1 MTTDRP
7 VRGGRRILI
16 IGIGAGNPEHITI
29 QAINALKKVDVLFLT
44 DKGADKSDLLRVRKE
59 ICERYVPDASYRVIQ
74 FNDPE
79 RERDRDRSTAEEI
92 PRSAAG
98 NRSAA
103 EGIPRSAAG
112 APWEATWDDRSA
124 AKEIPRSTAGAT
136 WETAATYRTAV
147 EDWHSKRAA
156 LYEKLIREHVG
167 DGECGAFL
175 CWGDPTLY
183 DSILRILDPLSRKPA
198 VAFEYEVIPG
208 ISSLQALAARH
219 RIPLNQIAE
228 PLQVTTGR
236 RLLQTLAEC
245 PSATDVVVVLDG
257 ECSFKHIA
265 DGDFEIY
272 WGAYLG
278 MPDELLVSGKVR
290 DVGPVIERLRAEAR
304 ARKGWIMDTYLL
316 RRPAHRA

>member
-1 MTTDRP
+1 MTTERP
-7 VRGGRRILI
+7 VPGGRKILI

-29 QAINALKKVDVLFLT
+29 QAIHALKKIDVLFLT
-44 DKGADKSDLLRVRKE
+44 DKGEDKSDLLRIRKE
-59 ICERYVPDASYRVIQ
+59 ICERYIPDASYRVVQ

-79 RERDRDRSTAEEI
+79 RD
-92 PRSAAG
+92 
-98 NRSAA
+98 RSAA

-112 APWEATWDDRSA
+112 ATRGERS
-124 AKEIPRSTAGAT
+124 
-136 WETAATYRTAV
+136 AATYRTAV

-156 LYEKLIREHVG
+156 VYEELIREHVG

-175 CWGDPTLY
+175 CWGDPSLY
-183 DSILRILDPLSRKPA
+183 DSILRIIGPLSSQPA

-245 PSATDVVVVLDG
+245 PSATDVVVVLDS
-257 ECSFKHIA
+257 ECSFKHLVA
-265 DGDFEIY
+265 EDFEIY

-278 MPDELLVSGKVR
+278 MPDEILVSGKVR

-316 RRPAHRA
+316 RRPAGRA

>member
-7 VRGGRRILI
+7 IPAGRRILI

-29 QAINALKKVDVLFLT
+29 QAINALKEVDVLFLT
-44 DKGADKSDLLRVRKE
+44 DKGEDKADLLRVRKE

-79 RERDRDRSTAEEI
+79 R
-92 PRSAAG
+92 
-98 NRSAA
+98 
-103 EGIPRSAAG
+103 
-112 APWEATWDDRSA
+112 DRSA
-124 AKEIPRSTAGAT
+124 TGGQRRKSREAPPARRGA
-136 WETAATYRTAV
+136 AAYRTAV

-156 LYEKLIREHVG
+156 LYEELIREHVG

-183 DSILRILDPLSRKPA
+183 DSILRIIGPLSRKPA

-219 RIPLNQIAE
+219 RIPLNQLAE

-236 RLLQTLAEC
+236 RLLQTLAES
-245 PSATDVVVVLDG
+245 PSVTDVVVVLDSG
-257 ECSFKHIA
+257 CSFKHLA
-265 DGDFEIY
+265 GEDFEIY

-278 MPDELLVSGKVR
+278 MPDEILVSGKVR

-316 RRPAHRA
+316 RRPARRA

>member
-1 MTTDRP
+1 MTSEAP
-7 VRGGRRILI
+7 VAGGRKILI

-29 QAINALKKVDVLFLT
+29 QAINALKQIDVLFLT
-44 DKGADKSDLLRVRKE
+44 DKGEDKSELLRIRKE
-59 ICERYVPDASYRVIQ
+59 ICERYIPEASHRVVQ

-79 RERDRDRSTAEEI
+79 RDRS
-92 PRSAAG
+92 
-98 NRSAA
+98 
-103 EGIPRSAAG
+103 
-112 APWEATWDDRSA
+112 
-124 AKEIPRSTAGAT
+124 
-136 WETAATYRTAV
+136 ATYRTAV

-156 LYEKLIREHVG
+156 VYEELIRQHVG
-167 DGECGAFL
+167 KGECGAFL

-183 DSILRILDPLSRKPA
+183 DSILRIIGPLSGKPA

-228 PLQVTTGR
+228 PFQVTTGR

-265 DGDFEIY
+265 ADDFEIY

-316 RRPAHRA
+316 RRPARRA

>member
-29 QAINALKKVDVLFLT
+29 QAINALKQIDVLFLT
-44 DKGADKSDLLRVRKE
+44 DKGEDKSELLQIRKE
-59 ICERYVPDASYRVIQ
+59 ICERYVPDASYRVVQ

-79 RERDRDRSTAEEI
+79 RDRDRRAAEEI

-98 NRSAA
+98 
-103 EGIPRSAAG
+103 
-112 APWEATWDDRSA
+112 ATWGDRS
-124 AKEIPRSTAGAT
+124 
-136 WETAATYRTAV
+136 ATYRTAV

-156 LYEKLIREHVG
+156 LYEELIREHVA

-183 DSILRILDPLSRKPA
+183 DSILRIIDPLSRKPA

-245 PSATDVVVVLDG
+245 PSATDVVVVLDS

-316 RRPAHRA
+316 RRRAHRA

>member
-1 MTTDRP
+1 M
-7 VRGGRRILI
+7 
-16 IGIGAGNPEHITI
+16 
-29 QAINALKKVDVLFLT
+29 
-44 DKGADKSDLLRVRKE
+44 
-59 ICERYVPDASYRVIQ
+59 
-74 FNDPE
+74 
-79 RERDRDRSTAEEI
+79 
-92 PRSAAG
+92 
-98 NRSAA
+98 
-103 EGIPRSAAG
+103 
-112 APWEATWDDRSA
+112 
-124 AKEIPRSTAGAT
+124 
-136 WETAATYRTAV
+136 
-147 EDWHSKRAA
+147 
-156 LYEKLIREHVG
+156 
-167 DGECGAFL
+167 
-175 CWGDPTLY
+175 Y
-183 DSILRILDPLSRKPA
+183 DSILRIIGPLSGKPA

-228 PLQVTTGR
+228 PFQVTTGR

-265 DGDFEIY
+265 ADDFEIY

-316 RRPAHRA
+316 RRPARRA

>member
-1 MTTDRP
+1 
-7 VRGGRRILI
+7 V
-16 IGIGAGNPEHITI
+16 
-29 QAINALKKVDVLFLT
+29 
-44 DKGADKSDLLRVRKE
+44 
-59 ICERYVPDASYRVIQ
+59 Q

-79 RERDRDRSTAEEI
+79 RDR
-92 PRSAAG
+92 AA
-98 NRSAA
+98 
-103 EGIPRSAAG
+103 
-112 APWEATWDDRSA
+112 D
-124 AKEIPRSTAGAT
+124 
-136 WETAATYRTAV
+136 ATYRTAV

-156 LYEKLIREHVG
+156 VYEELIRQHVG
-167 DGECGAFL
+167 NGECGAFL

-183 DSILRILDPLSRKPA
+183 DSILRIIGPLSSQPA
-198 VAFEYEVIPG
+198 GAFEYEVIPG

-265 DGDFEIY
+265 ADDFEIY

-278 MPDELLVSGKVR
+278 MADELLVCGKVR

-304 ARKGWIMDTYLL
+304 ARKGWIMETYLL
-316 RRPAHRA
+316 RRRPSRA

>member
-1 MTTDRP
+1 MTTEPP
-7 VRGGRRILI
+7 VAGGRKILI

-29 QAINALKKVDVLFLT
+29 QAINALKKIDVLFLT
-44 DKGADKSDLLRVRKE
+44 DKGEDKSDLLRIRKE
-59 ICERYVPDASYRVIQ
+59 ICERYVPDASYRVVQ

-79 RERDRDRSTAEEI
+79 R
-92 PRSAAG
+92 
-98 NRSAA
+98 NRAS
-103 EGIPRSAAG
+103 S
-112 APWEATWDDRSA
+112 
-124 AKEIPRSTAGAT
+124 
-136 WETAATYRTAV
+136 YRTAV

-156 LYEKLIREHVG
+156 VYEELIRQHVG
-167 DGECGAFL
+167 NGECGAFL

-183 DSILRILDPLSRKPA
+183 DSILRIIGPLSSHPA
-198 VAFEYEVIPG
+198 GAFEYEVIPG

-265 DGDFEIY
+265 ADDFEIY

-278 MPDELLVSGKVR
+278 MPDEILVSGKVR

-316 RRPAHRA
+316 RRRAH

>member
-7 VRGGRRILI
+7 VPGGRRILI

-29 QAINALKKVDVLFLT
+29 QAIHALQEVDVLFLT
-44 DKGADKSDLLRVRKE
+44 DKGEDKSDLLRVRKE
-59 ICERYVPDASYRVIQ
+59 ICERYVPAASYRVIQ

-79 RERDRDRSTAEEI
+79 RDRT
-92 PRSAAG
+92 PV
-98 NRSAA
+98 
-103 EGIPRSAAG
+103 
-112 APWEATWDDRSA
+112 
-124 AKEIPRSTAGAT
+124 
-136 WETAATYRTAV
+136 TYRTAV
-147 EDWHSKRAA
+147 EDWHNKRAA
-156 LYEKLIREHVG
+156 LYEELIRTHVG

-183 DSILRILDPLSRKPA
+183 DSILRIIGPLSRKPA

-219 RIPLNQIAE
+219 RIPLNQLAE

-236 RLLQTLAEC
+236 RLLQTLAES
-245 PSATDVVVVLDG
+245 PSVTDVVVVLDSG
-257 ECSFKHIA
+257 CSFKHLA
-265 DGDFEIY
+265 GEDFEIY

-278 MPDELLVSGKVR
+278 MPDEILVSGKVR

-316 RRPAHRA
+316 RRPARRA

>member
-7 VRGGRRILI
+7 VPGGRRILI

-29 QAINALKKVDVLFLT
+29 QAIHALQEVDVLFLT
-44 DKGADKSDLLRVRKE
+44 DKGEDKSDLLRVRKE
-59 ICERYVPDASYRVIQ
+59 ICERYVPAASYRVVQ

-79 RERDRDRSTAEEI
+79 RDRDRSAAEEI

-98 NRSAA
+98 
-103 EGIPRSAAG
+103 
-112 APWEATWDDRSA
+112 ATWGN
-124 AKEIPRSTAGAT
+124 P
-136 WETAATYRTAV
+136 ATYRTAV
-147 EDWHSKRAA
+147 EDWHNKRAA
-156 LYEKLIREHVG
+156 LYEELIRTHVG

-183 DSILRILDPLSRKPA
+183 DSILRIIGPLSRKPA

-219 RIPLNQIAE
+219 RIPLNQLAE

-236 RLLQTLAEC
+236 RLLQTLAES
-245 PSATDVVVVLDG
+245 PSATDVVVVLDSG
-257 ECSFKHIA
+257 CSFKHLA
-265 DGDFEIY
+265 GEDFEIY

-278 MPDELLVSGKVR
+278 MPDEILVSGKVR

-316 RRPAHRA
+316 RRPARRA